1 MNKGK
6 EFESSKLLVV
16 NTDTHTQ
23 RFFFPLPKAI
33 HFNSTNDLL
42 SFHLQRLTFKNYY
55 MILSK
60 WHYTELNYRLN
71 F

>member
-1 MNKGK
+1 MNIGE
-6 EFESSKLLVV
+6 EFDSSKLLVV
-16 NTDTHTQ
+16 NTLTHTK

-33 HFNSTNDLL
+33 DFNSTNDLS

-60 WHYTELNYRLN
+60 WYYTVLNYRLN